1 MLSEALVTVE
11 NLTHVYAQGTPLEIT
26 SVEDISMA
34 VYRAEFL
41 ALVGATGSGK
51 STLVQ
56 HFNGLLLPT
65 CGRVLVEGADTRDKR
80 VRSTL
85 WQKVGLVFQYPEQ
98 QLFEETVYDD
108 VAYGPKNMDLNT
120 SQVDARVSEALE
132 LVGLDYKEIGHL
144 SPFALSGGQKRRVA
158 LAGILAIKPRVL
170 ILDEPTAGL
179 DPAGQRRLLDRIKS
193 LQQSQGIAVVLITHS
208 MEDAARLADRVI
220 VLNHG
225 KIFREGTP
233 REIFSEP
240 KGLREI
246 GLELP
251 FPTELTHKMRQ
262 AGKNIEK
269 PALTLDE
276 AESEIREILKQDR

>member
-11 NLTHVYAQGTPLEIT
+11 NLTQVYARGTPLEVT

-34 VYRAEFL
+34 VYKAEFL

-65 CGRVLVEGADTRDKR
+65 CGRVLVEGNDTRDKK
-80 VRSTL
+80 VNSTL

-108 VAYGPKNMDLNT
+108 VAYGPKNMNLNT
-120 SQVDARVSEALE
+120 VQVEARVNEAME
-132 LVGLDYKEIGHL
+132 LVGLDCKEIGHL

-179 DPAGQRRLLDRIKS
+179 DPAGQRRMLDRIKS
-193 LQQSQGIAVVLITHS
+193 LQQSQGMAVVLITHS

-233 REIFSEP
+233 REIFSDP

-251 FPTELTHKMRQ
+251 FPTELTHKLRQ
-262 AGKNIEK
+262 AGKNIER

-276 AESEIREILKQDR
+276 AESEIRRILKQGR